1 MLNIKFKMSTEIPQ
15 IPQPVP
21 FQFHGRT
28 DYTTVYKAIDFP
40 LDHFAILKQNPV
52 NRDRVT
58 EANKMLYSLQKQ
70 VNDLREALIA
80 LAITVDENVEK
91 KVTLSLKIG
100 NETKDIEGK
109 LLKDTYTFTITGVEF
124 GEQESI
130 TATVQLDESNY
141 IEVEGELE
149 CAEGGDVEVK
159 GKAKEVKEGEEAPV
173 ITIKKST
180 EPSTFTL
187 KGTLLKAGEQE
198 ATDIT
203 FTISE
208 MTATA
213 TVDALKA
220 GDKITLTLSAGYAFD
235 PEPVAP
241 AVDVTDLSF
250 TVKADETV
258 TEKTVKELEVTA

>member
-1 MLNIKFKMSTEIPQ
+1 MSTEIPQ

-109 LLKDTYTFTITGVEF
+109 LLKDTYTFTISGVEF
-124 GEQESI
+124 GEQKSI

-180 EPSTFTL
+180 EDL
-187 KGTLLKAGEQE
+187 K
-198 ATDIT
+198 
-203 FTISE
+203 FTIKIGDAEGTE
-208 MTATA
+208 MTTTDNLTFSAEFDAQTA
-213 TVDALKA
+213 NTV
-220 GDKITLTLSAGYAFD
+220 ITLTASKAGYKLVGTL
-235 PEPVAP
+235 PTITTESTSVEI
-241 AVDVTDLSF
+241 
-250 TVKADETV
+250 TVKADETA
-258 TEKTVKELEVTA
+258 TEAISESITVQQA

>member
-1 MLNIKFKMSTEIPQ
+1 MSSEIPQ

-40 LDHFAILKQNPV
+40 LDHFAIFKQNPI
-52 NRDRVT
+52 NRDRIT

-70 VNDLREALIA
+70 INELREALIA

-91 KVTLSLKIG
+91 KVTISVKIG
-100 NETKDIEGK
+100 NEAKEVEAT
-109 LLKDTYTFTITGVEF
+109 LLKDEYTFTISGVEF
-124 GEQESI
+124 GDEESI
-130 TATVQLDESNY
+130 TATAKIDESSY
-141 IEVEGELE
+141 IEVEGELS

-187 KGTLLKAGEQE
+187 TGKLLKSGAQE
-198 ATDIT
+198 ETDIT
-203 FTISE
+203 FTITD

-213 TVDALKA
+213 TVEALA
-220 GDKITLTLSAGYAFD
+220 DGDKITLTLSSGFAFD

-241 AVDVTDLSF
+241 AVGTTDLSF
-250 TVKADETV
+250 TVIADETV
-258 TEKTVKELEVTA
+258 KTETVTELTVSA